1 VSRDRVLH
9 TVEREVSF
17 KSSVVAL
24 ISHSALTIPTRCLK
38 CSPPIRIT
46 VDGVAVDEGGSS
58 LRVALDH
65 ADEDGR
71 VWVLVNPQWRQ
82 Q

>member
-1 VSRDRVLH
+1 
-9 TVEREVSF
+9 
-17 KSSVVAL
+17 
-24 ISHSALTIPTRCLK
+24 
-38 CSPPIRIT
+38 